1 MTRILRRAA
10 WRIVRLVAAF
20 VVIWGAGV
28 ALERLQAWWNRPGD
42 QLEPALERLDTA
54 LEAVRTARQPT
65 GLALK
70 GAWDAHEAL
79 QRRPP
84 GVAEVEDLQ
93 RRAAMPRLAV
103 PPAR

>member
-1 MTRILRRAA
+1 MTRILRRVA
-10 WRIVRLVAAF
+10 WRIVRLIAAF

-28 ALERLQAWWNRPGD
+28 ALERVQAWWNRPGD
-42 QLEPALERLDTA
+42 QLEAALERLDTA
-54 LEAVRTARQPT
+54 LEQLVQTTRRQAVEE
-65 GLALK
+65 
-70 GAWDAHEAL
+70 AWAAHNAL